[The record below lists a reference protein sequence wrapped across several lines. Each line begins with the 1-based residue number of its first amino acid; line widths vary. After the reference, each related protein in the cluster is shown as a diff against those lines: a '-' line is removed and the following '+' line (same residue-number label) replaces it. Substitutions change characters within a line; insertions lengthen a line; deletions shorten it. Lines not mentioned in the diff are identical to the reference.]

1 MGAKDFLA
9 GTLVGAGLVYYL
21 DPERGPDRRTRL
33 RERLGVGAPGSPT
46 RYGSRLGD
54 IHGLEAANLRARSP
68 TRALEQLARIA
79 GGAMVAYGLLR
90 RGTTGGL
97 LRRVGMGLAAAG
109 VGRSALPAPAPTG
122 ERRRTVDIQ
131 KTLHVTAPVERV
143 YAFWSSYENFPQF
156 LSNVREVEDLGDSR
170 SRWVLNGP
178 GSSTIE
184 WISVLTDR
192 EADRLLAWRSEPGA
206 VLEHA
211 GVVRFAPEGD
221 GTRIDLRFCYN
232 PPGGRAGRALGE
244 FFGADPRARANEDLA
259 RLKALLESTV
269 RSDSHDEEHGS

>member
-33 RERLGVGAPGSPT
+33 RERLGVGERAGPA

-54 IHGLEAANLRARSP
+54 IHGLEAANLGAHGSRRV
-68 TRALEQLARIA
+68 LGHLARIA

-90 RGTTGGL
+90 RGTAGGL
-97 LRRVGMGLAAAG
+97 FRRVGMGLAAVG
-109 VGRSALPAPAPTG
+109 VGGSAMPSPTPG
-122 ERRRTVDIQ
+122 AERRRTVDIQ
-131 KTLHVTAPVERV
+131 KTLYVTAPVERV
-143 YAFWSSYENFPQF
+143 YAFWSNYENFPQF
-156 LSNVREVEDLGDSR
+156 LSSVRDVEDLGGGR
-170 SRWVLNGP
+170 SRWVVNGP

-211 GVVRFAPEGD
+211 GVVRVAPEGG
-221 GTRIDLRFCYN
+221 GTRVDLRFCYN

-244 FFGADPRARANEDLA
+244 FFGADPRARVNEDLA

-269 RSDSHDEEHGS
+269 RSDSHDQEHGS

>member
-9 GTLVGAGLVYYL
+9 GAIVGAGMVYYL
-21 DPERGPDRRTRL
+21 DGVRERG
-33 RERLGVGAPGSPT
+33 GSAH
-46 RYGSRLGD
+46 YGSRLGD
-54 IHGLEAANLRARSP
+54 IHGLEAANLRGGGSG
-68 TRALEQLARIA
+68 RALERLAKIA
-79 GGAMVAYGLLR
+79 GGAMIAYGLLR

-97 LRRVGMGLAAAG
+97 LRRVGVGLAAAG
-109 VGRSALPAPAPTG
+109 VGRSAAPAPPPTG

-143 YAFWSSYENFPQF
+143 YAFWSNYENFPQF
-156 LSNVREVEDLGDSR
+156 LSNVREVEDLGGGR
-170 SRWVLNGP
+170 SRWVVNGP

-192 EADRLLAWRSEPGA
+192 ETDRLLAWRSEPGA

-211 GVVRFAPEGD
+211 GVVRFAPEGV
-221 GTRIDLRFCYN
+221 GTRVDLRFCYN

-244 FFGADPRARANEDLA
+244 FFGADPRVRANEDLA

-269 RSDSHDEEHGS
+269 RSDSHDQEHGS